1 MASAEH
7 LLELNVPEL
16 PPANEEQQTR
26 NETDAST
33 SNVVSLDSIWPKH
46 TCGKSETAVGIS
58 ACSCGAA
65 VGMFV
70 LYGLCNF

>member
-1 MASAEH
+1 MASEEH

-16 PPANEEQQTR
+16 PPANEQQQTR
-26 NETDAST
+26 NEADTR
-33 SNVVSLDSIWPKH
+33 NVVSVDSIWPKH

-65 VGMFV
+65 VGMLV